1 MKIILVILT
10 TILTSFYF
18 FPFEFVFMPGINT
31 KMAMAG
37 VGLVCF
43 IFDMARGRKGVV
55 DKDFL
60 ILSLIA
66 VSLTM
71 FSLVAMTYNNTQ
83 DGSFLTY
90 FVSMYVW
97 LGGAYT
103 AVTMMRKVH
112 GYVSVELVCNYLIAV
127 CVAQCVIAY
136 SMTLLPTLK
145 NIIDG
150 FLGGEDAFMGKA
162 GDRMYGIGA
171 ALDVAGARFSAVLV
185 MIAYLSATS
194 TKTNDGVVIVY
205 VAAFFVI
212 SVIGNMMAR
221 TTTVGLV
228 IALLFLIINAVW
240 PKKSNGRYLFWKW
253 FGVIACIVVPIIV
266 FKYNIDPVFKE
277 NIRFG
282 FEGFFSFVET
292 GKWQTSSNDILINK
306 MLVFPETF
314 KTWLIGDGYG
324 ANPSSDPYYVGPN
337 FHGFYMGTD
346 IGYLRFIFYFGLG
359 GLVALVSFITYAAVV
374 CGKRFAN
381 YRKMFFLILCV
392 NLIVWMKVSTDI
404 FLVLAIFLC
413 ISKEET
419 DTYEKQYE
427 DSIPDSLDI

>member
-1 MKIILVILT
+1 M
-10 TILTSFYF
+10 
-18 FPFEFVFMPGINT
+18 
-31 KMAMAG
+31 
-37 VGLVCF
+37 
-43 IFDMARGRKGVV
+43 
-55 DKDFL
+55 
-60 ILSLIA
+60 
-66 VSLTM
+66 
-71 FSLVAMTYNNTQ
+71 
-83 DGSFLTY
+83 
-90 FVSMYVW
+90 
-97 LGGAYT
+97 
-103 AVTMMRKVH
+103 
-112 GYVSVELVCNYLIAV
+112 
-127 CVAQCVIAY
+127 
-136 SMTLLPTLK
+136 
-145 NIIDG
+145 
-150 FLGGEDAFMGKA
+150 
-162 GDRMYGIGA
+162 
-171 ALDVAGARFSAVLV
+171 
-185 MIAYLSATS
+185 
-194 TKTNDGVVIVY
+194 
-205 VAAFFVI
+205 
-212 SVIGNMMAR
+212 
-221 TTTVGLV
+221 
-228 IALLFLIINAVW
+228 
-240 PKKSNGRYLFWKW
+240 
-253 FGVIACIVVPIIV
+253 
-266 FKYNIDPVFKE
+266 
-277 NIRFG
+277 
-282 FEGFFSFVET
+282 ET